1 MSIDRKEVGRIARLA
16 RLHIT
21 EAEAQAYAETLSRIL
36 GLIEQMNAVDTT
48 GVVPMAHPT
57 DMSLRLREDVVT
69 ETDQREKFLALA
81 PAAEAGLF
89 LVPKVIE

>member
-1 MSIDRKEVGRIARLA
+1 MSIDHKEVYRIARLA
-16 RLHIT
+16 RLRLGED
-21 EAEAQAYAETLSRIL
+21 EAAAYAETLSRIL
-36 GLIEQMNAVDTT
+36 GLIERMNAVDTA
-48 GVVPMAHPT
+48 GVEPMAHPT
-57 DMSLRLREDVVT
+57 NMSLRLREDVVT

>member
-1 MSIDRKEVGRIARLA
+1 MPIDRREVSRIARLA
-16 RLHIT
+16 RLQIT

-57 DMSLRLREDVVT
+57 DMPLRLREDVVT
-69 ETDQREKFLALA
+69 ETDQRDRFQALA
-81 PAAEAGLF
+81 PAAEAGLY

>member
-1 MSIDRKEVGRIARLA
+1 MSIDHKEVYRIARLA
-16 RLHIT
+16 RLHLGED
-21 EAEAQAYAETLSRIL
+21 EAAAYAETLSRIL
-36 GLIEQMNAVDTT
+36 GLIERMNAVDTA
-48 GVVPMAHPT
+48 GVEPMAHPT
-57 DMSLRLREDVVT
+57 NMSLRLREDVVT